1 VDFERTRAFVHGPGC
16 VYVNDS
22 ARFEHGV
29 VDPADRIAVKT
40 EIADVFSSITDPDTG
55 EPVLDVYDGDDLFE
69 NDAASPDLIVPAP
82 QLQEGADAQGRR
94 HRSADRCRRRPQEGG
109 RLLRLG
115 SIYRRRR
122 TGGANV
128 VDVAPTL
135 LHSVG
140 EPVLSS
146 LDGAVLTDVPIDD
159 IPVTT
164 RSITATDGSEDATN
178 DEDFADVE
186 DRLRGLGY
194 MS

>member
-1 VDFERTRAFVHGPGC
+1 VHGPGC

-122 TGGANV
+122 TGGGERRRRRAHAPPQRRRTRPV
-128 VDVAPTL
+128 VPGRCGAHRCPSSTISRLPRVRSPPPT
-135 LHSVG
+135 
-140 EPVLSS
+140 
-146 LDGAVLTDVPIDD
+146 AARTRR
-159 IPVTT
+159 TT
-164 RSITATDGSEDATN
+164 RTSRTSKTASAGSAI
-178 DEDFADVE
+178 
-186 DRLRGLGY
+186 
-194 MS
+194 